1 MPGTVADVGH
11 TDAMPACK
19 ENHTLSHLC
28 WVQPDYIS
36 QPVLQLC
43 GHVTEHGNEDAEG
56 IRMMP
61 MALVLVGGGLV
72 GGVIY

>member
-36 QPVLQLC
+36 QLALQLC
-43 GHVTEHGNEDAEG
+43 GHVTEHKPTECWQVWCWVFQAQVPQN
-56 IRMMP
+56 P
-61 MALVLVGGGLV
+61 FT
-72 GGVIY
+72 